1 MRELLA
7 LERAVVLFLAGVADA
22 RPASFLFRFGD
33 NATVAAVELLD
44 AIGKLKRQ
52 RKGRGA

>member
-1 MRELLA
+1 VRELLD